1 MASPAFC
8 AIPLSSVWRSTCS
21 ITYTGEETGWNA
33 RLPFTFRWAALCSP
47 SLDMLASP
55 GANLAAR
62 RVPRQRRRNSAS
74 TAGYRSADEGNTL
87 AEEDDANDGKNVAR
101 EKAEAQPAWKN
112 ARPYG
117 HDAKEQRADDRQ
129 RPDDKQ
135 EGRRRERGHQP
146 ADTALQDREDQDI
159 KPDDDQPDKSNP
171 PYLCRL
177 SYIQC
182 RKTQQQ
188 ENATQEVD
196 ERSSDRRDGQVEVCH
211 GHK

>member
-1 MASPAFC
+1 MQGFHSLFGGQRFAHHRWIC
-8 AIPLSSVWRSTCS
+8 WPLRVRTWPREE
-21 ITYTGEETGWNA
+21 YHAKGGETQ
-33 RLPFTFRWAALCSP
+33 PVQQDT
-47 SLDMLASP
+47 D
-55 GANLAAR
+55 
-62 RVPRQRRRNSAS
+62 Q
-74 TAGYRSADEGNTL
+74 ADEGNTL
-87 AEEDDANDGKNVAR
+87 AEEDDA
-101 EKAEAQPAWKN
+101 
-112 ARPYG
+112 
-117 HDAKEQRADDRQ
+117 KEQRAEDRQ
-129 RPDDKQ
+129 WPDDKQ

>member
-1 MASPAFC
+1 MQGFHSLFGGQRFAHHRWIC
-8 AIPLSSVWRSTCS
+8 WPLRVRTWPREE
-21 ITYTGEETGWNA
+21 YHAKGGETQ
-33 RLPFTFRWAALCSP
+33 PVQQDT
-47 SLDMLASP
+47 D
-55 GANLAAR
+55 
-62 RVPRQRRRNSAS
+62 Q
-74 TAGYRSADEGNTL
+74 ADEGNTL

-129 RPDDKQ
+129 WPDDKQ